1 MSPCY
6 APHDHREGGCKPP
19 RPPLKSSETSFQGP
33 FQESGMGE
41 RQHYHLTHVSSLQAG
56 AGSSEKWN
64 CTASQW
70 QDQSGGL
77 LGTRALPAWRAGG
90 SAEGPR
96 AKEGHCPHKGS

>member
-1 MSPCY
+1 MLCY
-6 APHDHREGGCKPP
+6 PPPEGGWVQATP
-19 RPPLKSSETSFQGP
+19 RPQLKSSERSFQGP
-33 FQESGMGE
+33 FQESGVGE

-56 AGSSEKWN
+56 AGSSEKWY

-77 LGTRALPAWRAGG
+77 LGTRALPAWRAGD
-90 SAEGPR
+90 SAEGPT